1 MRFCTVCGTPLSG
14 TRAYC
19 THCGTAIRRT
29 PHPELEA
36 AQVGVAQATA
46 PAPAAAGP
54 STPGPSTPGPSTPG
68 PSTPGPSTAEPST
81 AEPSTPGPPSI
92 SLPTTWLADFDQ
104 RPERPVRSEPGPLP
118 DAPPASGRTLLAVA
132 VVAVL
137 IAAGSA
143 AWMAGSSRPR
153 AGRLPL
159 AATGVSPGRSAR
171 HPASRSASPRPST
184 PTVTPIPTSRRGIV
198 SVSRALARR
207 ADAQQVAGFLDS
219 YFAAVNHR
227 EYLEYS
233 SLFERW
239 HHLSREQFGRGY
251 RSTHDSSAVL
261 VGLSSSE
268 TALTATVTF
277 TSHQAPSASPN
288 HASCT
293 NWRIVLYLRRIG
305 GVYLIGPPPTG
316 YHASYHGCG

>member
-1 MRFCTVCGTPLSG
+1 MSG
-14 TRAYC
+14 TRTYC
-19 THCGTAIRRT
+19 THCGATIRRT
-29 PHPELEA
+29 PYPELEA
-36 AQVGVAQATA
+36 AQVGAAQATA
-46 PAPAAAGP
+46 PAPAGAGP
-54 STPGPSTPGPSTPG
+54 STPGPSTP
-68 PSTPGPSTAEPST
+68 EPST
-81 AEPSTPGPPSI
+81 AGPSAPGPPSN

-104 RPERPVRSEPGPLP
+104 PPEPPERNEPGPLP
-118 DAPPASGRTLLAVA
+118 AAPPATGRTLLAVA

-143 AWMAGSSRPR
+143 AWMAGSSHPRP
-153 AGRLPL
+153 GRQPS
-159 AATGVSPGRSAR
+159 AATGADLGGSAR
-171 HPASRSASPRPST
+171 HPASRPARSPSPRPPTS
-184 PTVTPIPTSRRGIV
+184 TVTPIPTSRRGIV
-198 SVSRALARR
+198 SVSRALAPR

-239 HHLSREQFGRGY
+239 HHLTREQFNRGY

-261 VGLSSSE
+261 AGLSSSK

-277 TSHQAPSASPN
+277 TSHQDPSASPN

-293 NWRIVLYLRRIG
+293 NWRIMLYLRRVG
-305 GVYLIGPPPTG
+305 SVYLIGAPPPG